1 MELWEETAQ
10 RIAFKIKRR
19 EVSAEEVT
27 QSALDRLAQ
36 VNPSINAVVDCFD
49 QEALKEARKI
59 DVKLNAGE
67 AVGVLG
73 GVPVTIKVNAD
84 QIGRATTNGVRLQK
98 DQIAQE
104 DNPVVA
110 NLRRAGAIIIGR
122 TNTPAFSLR
131 WFTRNSLH
139 GHTKNPLNSEL
150 TPGGSSGGAAASV
163 AAGIGAIGHGTDIA
177 GSIRYPA
184 YACGVHG
191 LRPSLGRVPAHNF
204 SGPDRFIGAQL
215 TAVSGP
221 IARSIG
227 DLRLALNAMSQP
239 DVRDPWY
246 VEMPLTGGQTPKRL
260 AICTAPDGLVVDPQI
275 KIHLQQ
281 AADKIE
287 AAGWQVEEV
296 SLPPLRI
303 AMENQL
309 MLWMAE
315 MKQGAS
321 SALAREQDPDAILVH
336 DRLVAR
342 CSSGSL
348 DNIMEVLQTRA
359 TLTRQWREFL
369 QTYPVVLC
377 PVSGQLPFKDLL
389 DLQTQN
395 DFDEIIEA
403 QMLQIGLP
411 FMGLPCLS
419 VATGQAAGRPVGVQ
433 LVASHFREDLLLDLG
448 EIIGKTIPAVTP
460 TF

>member
-19 EVSAEEVT
+19 EVSVEEVT

-419 VATGQAAGRPVGVQ
+419 VATGQAEGRPVGVQ

>member
-19 EVSAEEVT
+19 EVSVEEVT

-150 TPGGSSGGAAASV
+150 TPGGSAGGAAASV

-260 AICTAPDGLVVDPQI
+260 AICTAPDGLMVDPQI
-275 KIHLQQ
+275 RTHLQQ
-281 AADKIE
+281 AAYKIE

-309 MLWMAE
+309 TLWMAE

-321 SALAREQDPDAILVH
+321 SALAREKDPDAILVH

-411 FMGLPCLS
+411 FMG
-419 VATGQAAGRPVGVQ
+419 
-433 LVASHFREDLLLDLG
+433 
-448 EIIGKTIPAVTP
+448 
-460 TF
+460 

>member
-19 EVSAEEVT
+19 EVSVEEVT

-260 AICTAPDGLVVDPQI
+260 AICTAPDGLMVDPQI
-275 KIHLQQ
+275 RTHMQQ
-281 AADKIE
+281 AAYKIE

-309 MLWMAE
+309 TLWMAE

-321 SALAREQDPDAILVH
+321 SALAREQDPDAILVY

-342 CSSGSL
+342 CPNSSP
-348 DNIMEVLQTRA
+348 DNIMEVLQIRA
-359 TLTRQWREFL
+359 SLTRQWREFL
-369 QTYPVVLC
+369 QIYPVVLC

-389 DLQTQN
+389 DLQTQT

-419 VATGQAAGRPVGVQ
+419 VATGKAGDLPVGVQ
-433 LVASHFREDLLLDLG
+433 LIASHFREDLLLGLG
-448 EIIGKTIPAVTP
+448 EIIGETIPAVTP
-460 TF
+460 NF

>member
-1 MELWEETAQ
+1 
-10 RIAFKIKRR
+10 
-19 EVSAEEVT
+19 
-27 QSALDRLAQ
+27 
-36 VNPSINAVVDCFD
+36 
-49 QEALKEARKI
+49 
-59 DVKLNAGE
+59 
-67 AVGVLG
+67 
-73 GVPVTIKVNAD
+73 
-84 QIGRATTNGVRLQK
+84 
-98 DQIAQE
+98 
-104 DNPVVA
+104 
-110 NLRRAGAIIIGR
+110 
-122 TNTPAFSLR
+122 
-131 WFTRNSLH
+131 
-139 GHTKNPLNSEL
+139 
-150 TPGGSSGGAAASV
+150 
-163 AAGIGAIGHGTDIA
+163 
-177 GSIRYPA
+177 
-184 YACGVHG
+184 
-191 LRPSLGRVPAHNF
+191 
-204 SGPDRFIGAQL
+204 
-215 TAVSGP
+215 
-221 IARSIG
+221 
-227 DLRLALNAMSQP
+227 MSQP

-260 AICTAPDGLVVDPQI
+260 AICTAPDGLMVDPQI
-275 KIHLQQ
+275 RTHLQQ
-281 AADKIE
+281 AAYKIE

-309 MLWMAE
+309 TLWMAE

-419 VATGQAAGRPVGVQ
+419 VATGQAEGRPVGVQ